1 MRYIIQPIFFLI
13 ELALKLAAPLSAIIS
28 MAASGNFIQKVLE
41 GFHSLPDTVREII
54 WWIRNIPEISNIID
68 DYNTLTAAEFNQ
80 KYGAGAVNYVM
91 DYLNEGVEYLQQVYV
106 NLAERPL
113 STILAALLAF
123 FICYLSARIVRFI
136 RQKGEG
142 SVITKFE
149 RQAGDR
155 MFKKGDKNEKWF

>member
-13 ELALKLAAPLSAIIS
+13 EFALKLAAPLSAIIS
-28 MAASGNFIQKVLE
+28 MAASGSLIQKVVE
-41 GFHSLPDTVREII
+41 GFRALPDTVGEIV

-80 KYGAGAVNYVM
+80 EYGAGAVNYVM

-106 NLAERPL
+106 NLAERPIT
-113 STILAALLAF
+113 TISAALVAF
-123 FICYLSARIVRFI
+123 FICYLSARVVRFV

-149 RQAGDR
+149 RRAGNR
-155 MFKKGDKNEKWF
+155 VFKKGAKNEKWF

>member
-1 MRYIIQPIFFLI
+1 MRYIIQPVFFLI
-13 ELALKLAAPLSAIIS
+13 EFALKLAAPLSAIIS
-28 MAASGNFIQKVLE
+28 MAASGNLIQKVVE
-41 GFHSLPDTVREII
+41 GFRALPDTVREIV
-54 WWIRNIPEISNIID
+54 WWIQNIPEISNIID

-80 KYGAGAVNYVM
+80 EYGAGAVNYVM

-106 NLAERPL
+106 NLAERPIT
-113 STILAALLAF
+113 TILAALLAF
-123 FICYLSARIVRFI
+123 FICYFSARVVRFV

-149 RQAGDR
+149 RRAGDR

>member
-28 MAASGNFIQKVLE
+28 MAASGSFIQKVIE
-41 GFHSLPDTVREII
+41 GFRSLPDTVREII
-54 WWIRNIPEISNIID
+54 WWIHNIPEISNIID
-68 DYNTLTAAEFNQ
+68 DYNTLTAAEFNK

-106 NLAERPL
+106 NLAERPIT
-113 STILAALLAF
+113 TISAALLAF
-123 FICYLSARIVRFI
+123 LICYLSARVVRFI

-149 RQAGDR
+149 RRAGDR